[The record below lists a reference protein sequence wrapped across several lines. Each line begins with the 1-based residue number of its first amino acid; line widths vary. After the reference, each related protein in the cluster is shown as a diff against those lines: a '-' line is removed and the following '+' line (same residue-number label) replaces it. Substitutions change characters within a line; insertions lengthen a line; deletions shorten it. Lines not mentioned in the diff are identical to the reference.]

1 MNAVE
6 LIEKKRDGKVLAD
19 AEISWLIE
27 KYVKG
32 QVPDYQMA
40 AWCMAVY
47 FRGMTA
53 GETAALTKAMAA
65 SGPRADL
72 SSIPG
77 IKVDKH
83 STGGVGD
90 TVTLA
95 AAPIAAAAGVP
106 IAKMSGRSLGF
117 TGGTAD
123 KLSAIPGYQTEM
135 AFPDFVEDVRRHGIA
150 MISQSGTMCP
160 ADALLYALRDTTGT
174 VESLPLIAS
183 SIMSK
188 KIASGADAIVL
199 DVKCGRG
206 AFMKSQADAEA
217 LMHAMMD
224 LGEHA
229 GIRMAALVTDMN
241 VPLGMAIGNSLEVDE
256 AVEILSGG
264 GGKRLAALT
273 LSVAGAMIYVGG
285 KAESFEEGKSLARQL
300 ISTGKAMDKLKECI
314 AAQHGK
320 TDWIGNHSL
329 TPETWMHTVLAEKEG
344 YIEDVDPLILAHTV
358 MELGGGRV
366 KKEDMID
373 LHVGVLLLKEA
384 GEKVR
389 RGDPLLKIYG
399 SEEKN
404 PADFARRAAAAIAIG
419 DEKKEFPLIYEM
431 AGLGDDQ

>member
-6 LIEKKRDGKVLAD
+6 LIEKKRDGMALTG
-19 AEISWLIE
+19 AEISWLIGS
-27 KYVKG
+27 YVKG
-32 QVPDYQMA
+32 EVPDYQMA

-47 FRGMTA
+47 FQGMTA
-53 GETAALTKAMAA
+53 EETAALTKAMAA

-72 SSIPG
+72 SPIPG

-123 KLSAIPGYQTEM
+123 KLSAIPGYRTEM
-135 AFPDFVEDVRRHGIA
+135 AFPDFVEEVRRHGIA

-188 KIASGADAIVL
+188 KITSGADAIVL

-206 AFMKSQADAEA
+206 AFMKSRESAEA

-224 LGEHA
+224 LGRHA

-241 VPLGMAIGNSLEVDE
+241 IPLGTAIGNSLEVDE
-256 AVEILSGG
+256 AVEILAGG

-273 LSVAGAMIYVGG
+273 LAIAGAMICAGG
-285 KAESFEEGKSLARQL
+285 KADSFEAGKTLAETL
-300 ISTGKAMDKLKECI
+300 IADGKALDKLKECI
-314 AAQHGK
+314 AAQHG
-320 TDWIGNHSL
+320 DAEWIGNHPL
-329 TPETWMHTVLAEKEG
+329 TPETWAYTVHAEKDG
-344 YIEDVDPLILAHTV
+344 YIGDIDPLILAHTV
-358 MELGGGRV
+358 MDLGGGRV
-366 KKEDMID
+366 KKEDTID
-373 LHVGVLLLKEA
+373 LHVGVKLLKEA
-384 GEKVR
+384 GEMVHA
-389 RGDPLLKIYG
+389 GEPLLKIYG
-399 SEEKN
+399 SKLKE
-404 PADFARRAAAAIAIG
+404 PSDFAERAASAISMG
-419 DEKKEFPLIYEM
+419 KEKKAFPLIYEM
-431 AGLGDDQ
+431 AGMEKE

>member
-6 LIEKKRDGKVLAD
+6 IIEKKRDNKVLTE

-27 KYVKG
+27 HYIAG
-32 QVPDYQMA
+32 GVPDYQMS

-47 FRGMTA
+47 FNGMNA
-53 GETAALTKAMAA
+53 AETAALTKAMAA

-72 SSIPG
+72 SRIPG

-123 KLSAIPGYQTEM
+123 KLSSIPGYQTEM
-135 AFPDFVEDVRRHGIA
+135 AFPAFVDQVKEHGIS

-160 ADALLYALRDTTGT
+160 ADAMLYALRDTTGT

-206 AFMKSQADAEA
+206 AFMKERTKAEA
-217 LMHAMMD
+217 LMHTMIS
-224 LGEHA
+224 LGQHA
-229 GIRMAALVTDMN
+229 GVHVSALLTDMN
-241 VPLGMAIGNSLEVDE
+241 IPLGTAIGNSLEVDE

-264 GGKRLAALT
+264 GGRRLCT
-273 LSVAGAMIYVGG
+273 LCLAVAGAMIYAGG
-285 KAESFEEGKSLARQL
+285 RADSYEDGKILAEKL
-300 ISTGKAMDKLKECI
+300 IANGRAMDKLKECI
-314 AAQHGK
+314 AAQHGEIS
-320 TDWIGNHSL
+320 WIGSHPL
-329 TPETWMHTVLAEKEG
+329 TPETWTDTVYADRDG
-344 YIEDVDPLILAHTV
+344 YIDDIDPLRLAHTV
-358 MELGGGRV
+358 MAMGGGRV
-366 KKEDMID
+366 KKEDTID
-373 LHVGVLLLKEA
+373 LHVGVKLLKEA
-384 GEKVR
+384 GESVQA
-389 RGDPLLKIYG
+389 GDPLLKVYG
-399 SEEKN
+399 AEGQDLE
-404 PADFARRAAAAIAIG
+404 AFGRQAAGAISIG
-419 DEKKEFPLIYEM
+419 NEKKAFPLIYETVM
-431 AGLGDDQ
+431 DA